1 MKPEVRKILMIVFG
15 LLLLGGGVFLCVRYG
30 VPLTKLLATEEGR
43 EQICEKVESYGAFAP
58 AAFMLLMVVQIV
70 IAFIPGGPLELIAG
84 MLFGG
89 WLGLLYTV
97 IGVVAGTMLVFF
109 LVRRFGRPLVLL
121 FVSEEKMEKFKFLQ
135 NEEKLELWVF
145 ILFLIPGIPKDM
157 LTYLIPLTPMKA
169 KHFIPLA
176 VLARFPSLAA
186 SVLVGDSLADG
197 RYWLCAV
204 ICGVA
209 AVLCF
214 VGYRLKNRL
223 MHQKNNGNTEG
234 KTE

>member
-1 MKPEVRKILMIVFG
+1 MDYKKIIKIALMVIVLG
-15 LLLLGGGVFLCVRYG
+15 LAVFLCVRYA
-30 VPLTKLLATEEGR
+30 VPLAKLLVTEEGR
-43 EQICEKVESYGAFAP
+43 EQICESVRNYGAFAP
-58 AAFMLLMVVQIV
+58 VIFMLLMAVQIV
-70 IAFIPGGPLELIAG
+70 IAFIPGGPLELIGG

-97 IGVVAGTMLVFF
+97 AGAVLGTLAVFF
-109 LVRRFGRPLVLL
+109 LVKCFGRPLVHL
-121 FVSEEKMEKFKFLQ
+121 FVSEEKLQSFKFLQ

-157 LTYLIPLTPMKA
+157 LTYLVPLTPMKG
-169 KHFIPLA
+169 KHFIPLS

-197 RYWLCAV
+197 RYRMCVV
-204 ICGVA
+204 ICVIA

-223 MHQKNNGNTEG
+223 MRQKTKGDNE
-234 KTE
+234 